1 MPNDFSACSA
11 SSAFKRRIF
20 SQAVSRLTFGL
31 IVAYFKSRVGRAY
44 SGRPRES
51 TEGRPQSQIPGEVG
65 WKGAQ
70 ASGPVKKPL
79 TAESAETEEKK
90 TLRSFGVLGV
100 LGGKTAHFFH
110 NLCEACSVD

>member
-1 MPNDFSACSA
+1 MPKDFSACSA

-44 SGRPRES
+44 SDRPRES

-65 WKGAQ
+65 WKGGAGLR
-70 ASGPVKKPL
+70 AC
-79 TAESAETEEKK
+79 EETVNRGERRDRGEENAK
-90 TLRSFGVLGV
+90 TIRR
-100 LGGKTAHFFH
+100 ARR
-110 NLCEACSVD
+110 ARRARR